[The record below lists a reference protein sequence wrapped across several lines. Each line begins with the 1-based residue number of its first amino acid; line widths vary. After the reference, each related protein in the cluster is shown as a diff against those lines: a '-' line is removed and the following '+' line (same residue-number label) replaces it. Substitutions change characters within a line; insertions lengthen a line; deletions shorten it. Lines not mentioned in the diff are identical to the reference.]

1 MSTLSDLLPYDDA
14 EIYIKRAHHSLRPV
28 GTFRQLLRRPTKL
41 IESLRK
47 YVVGDPVQFIDWKI
61 YARSD
66 QTLLREIK
74 EESSVHVG
82 LIFDVCDSMFWPTQE
97 EALQLSKGVPQKM
110 EIAWRVGLFLA
121 ASHLAKGDSL
131 AFGIRTDTELY
142 WIRSPKSKSE
152 VLRFFQSLRE
162 THFVTSLRERVT
174 SPRTLDRT
182 WILSD
187 GLNGIVPVPYAAK
200 IRTYIHIMAS
210 LEIDI
215 SWLDDS
221 FSYFDNRVLPKD
233 YTSSA
238 LLPVYSQKL
247 SEWQS
252 QFKNEVL
259 TQGLKYLQV
268 SDSTP
273 LELFYRDIGSNGQL

>member
-14 EIYIKRAHHSLRPV
+14 DIYIKRAHHSLRPV

-82 LIFDVCDSMFWPTQE
+82 LIFDVCDSMFWPTE
-97 EALQLSKGVPQKM
+97 DEALQLSKRVPQKM

-152 VLRFFQSLRE
+152 VLRLFQSLKYS
-162 THFVTSLRERVT
+162 HFAVSLKERV
-174 SPRTLDRT
+174 SPPRTLDRI
-182 WILSD
+182 WFLSD
-187 GLNGIVPVPYAAK
+187 GLNGIIPISHAAK
-200 IRTYIHIMAS
+200 IKTYIHIMAS
-210 LEIDI
+210 LELDA

-221 FSYFDNRVLPKD
+221 FSYFDNKFMPKD
-233 YTSSA
+233 YTSAA
-238 LLPVYSQKL
+238 LLPLYSQKL
-247 SEWQS
+247 TEWQS
-252 QFKNEVL
+252 RFKKEVL
-259 TQGLKYLQV
+259 RQGLSYLQV
-268 SDSTP
+268 SDSTS